1 MKQIIKYIAA
11 VLCIALSFSLFAC
24 DKKKALNS
32 SKEDLTV
39 VKRIGDIEVTL
50 EMYRYVAL
58 NYKSSYESGGSSD
71 IWLGDTG
78 KALLDEVN
86 SAIDQTLIQMYTVT
100 AICEKYGIHPNDS
113 YIVDTVEL
121 NMENTYESYGND
133 YEAYLE
139 DISAYNMNDAVYRF
153 LVRSEILSEELLAK
167 MISAGE
173 LPADNNAILD
183 ILIGDDCVRVK
194 HILIS
199 ADNGKTEEENRALAI
214 KILDKINSGANF
226 DDLIEEYGEDLY
238 MFNNDTGYYV
248 TRGTF
253 HKSFEDTAF
262 ELEIGE
268 VSGIVETDAGLSI
281 IKKYEK
287 DTAYIKDNIDSL
299 ADEYI
304 AGQFNIALEKFSN
317 TLTVE
322 DTDAMAKYSIFNTG
336 K

>member
-1 MKQIIKYIAA
+1 MKQIIKYIA
-11 VLCIALSFSLFAC
+11 VILCLVLSFSLFAC
-24 DKKKALNS
+24 DKKKSLDS
-32 SKEDLTV
+32 SREDLTV

-58 NYKSSYESGGSSD
+58 NYKSSYEAGASSD

-86 SAIDQTLIQMYTVT
+86 SAIDQTLIQMYTVP
-100 AICEKYGIHPNDS
+100 AICEKYGIHPDDS

-121 NMENTYESYGND
+121 NMENTYESYEND

-139 DISAYNMNDAVYRF
+139 YISAYNMNDAVYRF
-153 LVRSEILSEELLAK
+153 LVRNEILSEELIAK

-173 LPADNNAILD
+173 LPADNDAIFD

-194 HILIS
+194 QILIAS
-199 ADNGKTEEENRALAI
+199 DNGKTEEENRALADR
-214 KILDKINSGANF
+214 ILDELNGGADF
-226 DDLIEEYGEDLY
+226 DDLIAEYGEDLY

-253 HKSFEDTAF
+253 HKNFEDTAF
-262 ELEIGE
+262 ELEMGE
-268 VSGIVETDAGLSI
+268 ISGIVETDAGLSI

-299 ADEYI
+299 AEDYI
-304 AGQFNIALEKFSN
+304 AGQFNIALEQFSN

-322 DTDAMAKYSIFNTG
+322 NTDAMEKYSIFNTG